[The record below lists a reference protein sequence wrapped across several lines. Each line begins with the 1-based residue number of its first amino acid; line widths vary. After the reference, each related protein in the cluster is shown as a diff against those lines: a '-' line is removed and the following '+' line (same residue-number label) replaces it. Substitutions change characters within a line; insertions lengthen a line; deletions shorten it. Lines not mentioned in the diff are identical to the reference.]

1 MNRWI
6 DLKPFKTWCIQ
17 ILPSIFDESMSY
29 YEILCKVIKILN
41 NSLEDINILKEEIEN
56 TNSAFDR
63 FKEEVNSQIENT
75 NSAFDGFKE
84 EVRNQIAEGIENTNS
99 AINRFKEEV
108 NNQFEELVNGTWI
121 QGTIPYLEELLKQY
135 IPVAIFFEINDEGY
149 FVANIPETWDEIQF
163 NTSGYDYPEINGVG
177 YGHLVISY

>member
-1 MNRWI
+1 MDRWI
-6 DLKPFKTWCIQ
+6 DLKPFKAWCIQ

-29 YEILCKVIKILN
+29 YEVLCKVIKILN

-56 TNSAFDR
+56 TNSAFD
-63 FKEEVNSQIENT
+63 
-75 NSAFDGFKE
+75 GFKE
-84 EVRNQIAEGIENTNS
+84 EVRNQLEEEIGNTNS
-99 AINRFKEEV
+99 ALNRFKEEV

-135 IPVAIFFEINDEGY
+135 IPVAIFFEINNEGY

-163 NTSGYDYPEINGVG
+163 NTTGYDYPEINGVG
-177 YGHLVISY
+177 YGHLVMSY

>member
-1 MNRWI
+1 MDRWI

-29 YEILCKVIKILN
+29 YEVLCKVIKILN

-56 TNSAFDR
+56 TNSALDDF
-63 FKEEVNSQIENT
+63 IENT
-75 NSAFDGFKE
+75 NSSLNE
-84 EVRNQIAEGIENTNS
+84 IIENTNS
-99 AINRFKEEV
+99 TLNRFKEEV

-163 NTSGYDYPEINGVG
+163 NTTGYDYPEINGVG

>member
-1 MNRWI
+1 MDRWI
-6 DLKPFKTWCIQ
+6 DLKPFKAWCIQ

-29 YEILCKVIKILN
+29 YEVLCKVIKILN

-56 TNSAFDR
+56 TNSAFD
-63 FKEEVNSQIENT
+63 
-75 NSAFDGFKE
+75 G
-84 EVRNQIAEGIENTNS
+84 
-99 AINRFKEEV
+99 FKEEV

-135 IPVAIFFEINDEGY
+135 IPVAIFFEINNEGY

-163 NTSGYDYPEINGVG
+163 NTTGYDYPEINGVG
-177 YGHLVISY
+177 YGHLVMSY